1 MGLKRSPFAS
11 MATCLG
17 ATGGMAMK
25 RRADRS
31 MLLTLSEQE
40 TKTLR
45 GIIKPNVEPPAG
57 MLMRK
62 RVLCGLGVAFLFA
75 VVVLGM
81 VKPDLARE
89 IVQMAS
95 RLLALWF

>member
-1 MGLKRSPFAS
+1 
-11 MATCLG
+11 
-17 ATGGMAMK
+17 
-25 RRADRS
+25 
-31 MLLTLSEQE
+31 
-40 TKTLR
+40 
-45 GIIKPNVEPPAG
+45 

-89 IVQMAS
+89 IVQLAS